1 MSETSVARRGTS
13 ASNRPITTTS
23 YRVRRVLI
31 EWGLVLFSVIG
42 IILVIAPLVWM
53 ALSGFKS
60 REDLITI
67 PIRLLPRVWYPSNY
81 VQIFEVTPLG
91 RGMLNSAF
99 TGAVICATTVFLS
112 TMGGYAFAKIE
123 FPGREVLFLIIL
135 STMMVPF
142 FLRAIPLFVMMA
154 GAKPL
159 WPFWFLRVRWVNT
172 YQAQVVPHLVSAFG
186 IFMLRQFMLDIPDDL
201 VDAARIDGSSEFGIL
216 WRIMLPMVKPAAA
229 ALTIFTF
236 VWNWNQLFWP
246 MLVAKTE
253 SMYSLSVAVYYMQ
266 DFYSRNENLI
276 MAAGTLTIIPP
287 IIVFL
292 FLQERIVEG
301 VTLTGLKGV

>member
-1 MSETSVARRGTS
+1 MSAD
-13 ASNRPITTTS
+13 NRPLSATS
-23 YRVRRVLI
+23 YQTRRKLG
-31 EWGLVLFSVIG
+31 EWGLVLFSVAG
-42 IILVIAPLVWM
+42 IVIIVIPLVWM

-67 PIRLLPRVWYPSNY
+67 PIRLLPRLWYPSNY
-81 VQIFEVTPLG
+81 VQIFRVTPLG
-91 RGMLNSAF
+91 RSMLNSAF
-99 TGAVICATTVFLS
+99 TGAVICASTVGLS
-112 TMGGYAFAKIE
+112 TMGGYAFAKIR
-123 FPGREVLFLIIL
+123 FPGRETLFVIIL

-142 FLRAIPLFVMMA
+142 FLRAIPLFVMVA
-154 GAKPL
+154 GAQPL

-172 YQAQVVPHLVSAFG
+172 YAAQIAPHLVSAFG
-186 IFMLRQFMLDIPDDL
+186 IFMLRQFMMDIPDDL
-201 VDAARIDGSSEFGIL
+201 VDAARIDGCSEFGIL

-246 MLVAKTE
+246 MLVAKTDR
-253 SMYSLSVAVYYMQ
+253 MYSLSVAVYFMQ
-266 DFYSRNENLI
+266 DFYDRNENLI

-292 FLQERIVEG
+292 ILQERIVEG
-301 VTLTGLKGV
+301 VTLSGLKGV